1 MSKDLNFPFEQVELG
16 KQELELAEKKL
27 EIEKMSFRQ
36 RGRLFDIEVSN
47 KLLKQ
52 ISDYKLYINLA
63 VLAGWVSVVAGKGP
77 ILSILIPI
85 FSVVAILLSMIGLHA
100 GFNFVSKGGN
110 IKDGPGYVN
119 KYIEVNSN
127 LLSNIVTVLVLIG
140 FLVNVYFL
148 SINVN

>member
-52 ISDYKLYINLA
+52 ISDYKLYIN
-63 VLAGWVSVVAGKGP
+63 
-77 ILSILIPI
+77 
-85 FSVVAILLSMIGLHA
+85 F
-100 GFNFVSKGGN
+100 
-110 IKDGPGYVN
+110 
-119 KYIEVNSN
+119 
-127 LLSNIVTVLVLIG
+127 
-140 FLVNVYFL
+140 
-148 SINVN
+148 